1 MIKQLFEIVA
11 AFLRSHVAEPSYS
24 RSIEIVFEDRRR
36 ASMGQPVRLTRRGR
50 AVVIVF
56 VVACVLTALWLTA
69 ERGAFAGESEK
80 AREVFV
86 VQPGDTL
93 WDIAA
98 RAKPQADPRLTL
110 RRIMK
115 LNHLSGVVLE
125 PGQRLVLPR

>member
-1 MIKQLFEIVA
+1 VIVLSA
-11 AFLRSHVAEPSYS
+11 AF
-24 RSIEIVFEDRRR
+24 
-36 ASMGQPVRLTRRGR
+36 
-50 AVVIVF
+50 
-56 VVACVLTALWLTA
+56 VLTVLWLTA
-69 ERGAFAGESEK
+69 GRGAFAGESQK
-80 AREVFV
+80 APEIFV

-98 RAKPQADPRLTL
+98 HAKPEADPRLTL

>member
-1 MIKQLFEIVA
+1 V
-11 AFLRSHVAEPSYS
+11 S
-24 RSIEIVFEDRRR
+24 
-36 ASMGQPVRLTRRGR
+36 QPVRLTRRGR
-50 AVVIVF
+50 VVVIVF
-56 VVACVLTALWLTA
+56 AAAFVLTVLWLTA
-69 ERGAFAGESEK
+69 GRGAFAGES
-80 AREVFV
+80 ARAPEIFV

-98 RAKPQADPRLTL
+98 HAKPEDDPRLTL